1 MALSDARPHRSSRSD
16 VRSAWTTV
24 QGKPVARWGRKARD
38 LPRKTARLPA
48 ADAGHR
54 DHEGEN
60 VKANLARF
68 TVALALLATMALSL
82 GAGVKW
88 Y

>member
-1 MALSDARPHRSSRSD
+1 
-16 VRSAWTTV
+16 
-24 QGKPVARWGRKARD
+24 
-38 LPRKTARLPA
+38 
-48 ADAGHR
+48 
-54 DHEGEN
+54 

-68 TVALALLATMALSL
+68 TMALALLATMALSL

>member
-1 MALSDARPHRSSRSD
+1 MP
-16 VRSAWTTV
+16 T
-24 QGKPVARWGRKARD
+24 
-38 LPRKTARLPA
+38 
-48 ADAGHR
+48 ADAGLSR
-54 DHEGEN
+54 PRGET

>member
-1 MALSDARPHRSSRSD
+1 M
-16 VRSAWTTV
+16 
-24 QGKPVARWGRKARD
+24 
-38 LPRKTARLPA
+38 
-48 ADAGHR
+48 
-54 DHEGEN
+54 
-60 VKANLARF
+60 KANLARF